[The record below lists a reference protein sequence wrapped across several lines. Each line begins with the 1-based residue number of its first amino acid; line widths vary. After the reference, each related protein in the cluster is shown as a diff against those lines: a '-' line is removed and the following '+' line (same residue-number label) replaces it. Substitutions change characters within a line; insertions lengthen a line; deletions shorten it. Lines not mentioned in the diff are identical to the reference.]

1 MMSFN
6 FIYNILLQMADGIL
20 WYLYERIK
28 ASDGDWRL
36 FMIGYILLSRFSI
49 SYSVATTSSKVDL
62 LIVQS
67 LH

>member
-1 MMSFN
+1 
-6 FIYNILLQMADGIL
+6 MADGIL